1 MNAARIG
8 VLVLALV
15 AAGAAAFLARG
26 LVSSGGGTNQAAPK
40 VVEAPTSE
48 ILVAAENIETGDHL
62 TGSSIKWQK
71 WPESAMNPAFISRK
85 AKPDALAALS
95 DSVARMSIVKGE
107 PVTPAKLVQ
116 TGNKGLMAALIEP
129 GMRAVAIRISP
140 ESSAGGFI
148 LPNDRVDV
156 VLTGR
161 PQGSS
166 RNNSVTAETIMSNVR
181 VLAIDQ
187 RFNEKE
193 GAQVAIGKTATLEL
207 TPAQSELIALAQ
219 EEGKLTLAL
228 RGIGDKEIAGGDQ
241 QIGEADGSVVR
252 VVRFGQTQSV
262 RVK

>member
-26 LVSSGGGTNQAAPK
+26 LVSSSDKKAAPA
-40 VVEAPTSE
+40 VVEAPTTE
-48 ILVAAENIETGDHL
+48 ILVAADNIETGDRL

-71 WPESAMNPAFISRK
+71 WPDSAMNPVFITRK
-85 AKPDALAALS
+85 GKPDALNAYS
-95 DSVARMSIVKGE
+95 NSVARMSIMKGE
-107 PVTPAKLVQ
+107 PVTAAKLVE
-116 TGNKGLMAALIEP
+116 TGNQGLMSALINP

-156 VLTGR
+156 VLTDHGQR
-161 PQGSS
+161 SEGGGSS
-166 RNNSVTAETIMSNVR
+166 VSADTIMRNVR

-193 GAQVAIGKTATLEL
+193 GAQVAVGKTATLEL
-207 TPAQSELIALAQ
+207 TPAQAELVALAQ

-228 RGIGDKEIAGGDQ
+228 RSIGDKEIAGGDEMD
-241 QIGEADGSVVR
+241 GDVDGSIVH
-252 VVRFGQTQSV
+252 VVRFGQSQTV

>member
-26 LVSSGGGTNQAAPK
+26 LVSSGDSKQVAPK

-48 ILVAAENIETGDHL
+48 ILVASDNIETGGRL
-62 TGSSIKWQK
+62 TASNMQWQK
-71 WPESAMNPAFISRK
+71 WPDSAMNPVFITKEKRSQ
-85 AKPDALAALS
+85 ALQSLDGAI
-95 DSVARMSIVKGE
+95 ARLPIVKGE
-107 PVTPAKLVQ
+107 PIVPDRLVW
-116 TGNKGLMAALIEP
+116 TKGKGLMSALLEP

-140 ESSAGGFI
+140 ETSAGGFI

-161 PQGSS
+161 SSGGS
-166 RNNSVTAETIMSNVR
+166 RNAVTAETIMRNVR
-181 VLAIDQ
+181 ILAIDQ

-193 GAQVAIGKTATLEL
+193 GGQVAMGKTATLEL
-207 TPAQSELIALAQ
+207 TPAQAELIAMAQ
-219 EEGKLTLAL
+219 EEGKLMLSL
-228 RGIGDKEIAGGDQ
+228 RGIGDKEIAGGDA
-241 QIGEADGSVVR
+241 ADEVEGSVVH
-252 VVRFGQTQSV
+252 VVRFGQPQTV

>member
-26 LVSSGGGTNQAAPK
+26 LVSSDDGKQAAPK
-40 VVEAPTSE
+40 VVEAPTAE
-48 ILVAAENIETGDHL
+48 VLVAAKNIAIGDRL
-62 TGSSIKWQK
+62 TGSAIKWQK
-71 WPESAMNPAFISRK
+71 WPEDALNPVFITRK
-85 AKPDALAALS
+85 AKPDALAANA
-95 DSVARMSIVKGE
+95 DSVARVSIVKGE
-107 PVTPAKLVQ
+107 PITADKLVR
-116 TGNKGLMAALIEP
+116 TGDKGLMTALIDS

-140 ESSAGGFI
+140 ETGAGGFI

-156 VLTGR
+156 VLTSR
-161 PQGSS
+161 PSGGGN
-166 RNNSVTAETIMSNVR
+166 RNAVTAETIMRNVR

-193 GAQVAIGKTATLEL
+193 GAQVALGKTATLEL
-207 TPAQSELIALAQ
+207 TPAQAELIALAQ

-228 RGIGDKEIAGGDQ
+228 RGIGEEEIAGGNVPDNT
-241 QIGEADGSVVR
+241 EGSVVR
-252 VVRFGQTQSV
+252 IIRFGQPKTV

>member
-15 AAGAAAFLARG
+15 AAGVAAFLARG
-26 LVSSGGGTNQAAPK
+26 LVSSDSGKQAAPK
-40 VVEAPTSE
+40 VVEAPTTE
-48 ILVAAENIETGDHL
+48 VLVAAENIEVGDRL

-71 WPESAMNPAFISRK
+71 WPEAALNPVFIARK
-85 AKPDALAALS
+85 AKPDALQAIS
-95 DSVARMSIVKGE
+95 ESVARVSIVKGE
-107 PVTPAKLVQ
+107 PITADKLVK
-116 TGNKGLMAALIEP
+116 TGDKGLMAALIDP

-140 ESSAGGFI
+140 ETGAGGFI

-156 VLTGR
+156 VLTDRSG
-161 PQGSS
+161 GGN
-166 RNNSVTAETIMSNVR
+166 RNAVTAETIMRNVR

-207 TPAQSELIALAQ
+207 TPAQAELIAMAQ
-219 EEGKLTLAL
+219 EEGKLTLSL
-228 RGIGDKEIAGGDQ
+228 RGIGEKEIAGGDALDDT
-241 QIGEADGSVVR
+241 EGSVVH

>member
-15 AAGAAAFLARG
+15 AAGLAAFLARG
-26 LVSSGGGTNQAAPK
+26 LVSSDEEKQPATK
-40 VVEAPTSE
+40 VVEAPTAE
-48 ILVAAENIETGDHL
+48 ILVAAENIETGDRL
-62 TGSSIKWQK
+62 TSSSIKWQK
-71 WPESAMNPAFISRK
+71 WPESAMNPIFITRQG
-85 AKPDALAALS
+85 KPDALAKLS

-107 PVTPAKLVQ
+107 PVTASKLVQ
-116 TGNKGLMAALIEP
+116 TGDKGLMAALIDP
-129 GMRAVAIRISP
+129 GMRAVAIRVSP
-140 ESSAGGFI
+140 ESAAGGFI

-156 VLTGR
+156 VLTGH
-161 PQGSS
+161 PKGGSS
-166 RNNSVTAETIMSNVR
+166 SQDTVMAETIMRNVR

-193 GAQVAIGKTATLEL
+193 GTQVAIGKTATLEL

-228 RGIGDKEIAGGDQ
+228 RGIGDKEIAGGDEVP
-241 QIGEADGSVVR
+241 GNADGSIVR
-252 VVRFGQTQSV
+252 VVRFGQTQAV